1 MTIINGV
8 TDMYFKLRRQ
18 STRALTS
25 IVDLTIVKHL
35 SCLPTKFYKP
45 AFAWASPVKCARFPL
60 EKPAPLRKQIALM
73 YTRTFP

>member
-35 SCLPTKFYKP
+35 SCLPTKCYGTGIRVGTP
-45 AFAWASPVKCARFPL
+45 
-60 EKPAPLRKQIALM
+60 Q
-73 YTRTFP
+73 